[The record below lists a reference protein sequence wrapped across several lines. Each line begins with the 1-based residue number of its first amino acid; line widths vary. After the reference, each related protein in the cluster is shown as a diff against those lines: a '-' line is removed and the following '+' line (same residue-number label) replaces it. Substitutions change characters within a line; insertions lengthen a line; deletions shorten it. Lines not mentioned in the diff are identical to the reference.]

1 MALIRRA
8 RHGDAAAIAKVYVE
22 SWRATYPGLVPDGY
36 LLALSEP
43 ATAERW
49 RTRLAAS
56 GKAGGEAGGEAGGA
70 WVALERRQG
79 LVGFASCGPQR
90 TALEGYGG
98 ELYTLYLLDSA
109 QGRGLGR
116 RLLAAVAADL
126 MAKDVEGMV
135 TWVLRDNPSRW
146 FYERLGG
153 QRLGEQTICLGR
165 ALLPEI
171 AYGWRDLA
179 ELARLPINP
188 PLE

>member
-8 RHGDAAAIAKVYVE
+8 RHADAPSIAKVHVE
-22 SWRATYPGLVPDGY
+22 SWRVTYPGLVPDDF
-36 LLALSEP
+36 LLGLNEAAS
-43 ATAERW
+43 TERW
-49 RTRLAAS
+49 QTQLAAPDEPS
-56 GKAGGEAGGEAGGA
+56 GI

-79 LVGFASCGPQR
+79 MVGFASCGTQR
-90 TALEGYGG
+90 TAIPGHGG
-98 ELYTLYLLDSA
+98 ELYTLYLLDAA

-116 RLLAAVAADL
+116 RLMAAVAADL
-126 MAKDVEGMV
+126 MAMGVEGMV
-135 TWVLRDNPSRW
+135 AWVLRDNPARW

-153 QRLGEQTICLGR
+153 QRLGEQSIWLGR